1 MPHLMRRVEWTEPS
15 FVASVTVCDS
25 LVADGAEGD
34 AARAAFWRAAQD
46 ADFVLLV
53 GVQDAAQAA
62 FLRKHTAGIACAVTY
77 ACCEELTSVSRLH
90 FQPASALLGALAATL
105 PWARANRDAELLDNA
120 RRLFDRRTPSDFL
133 FATLLLLD
141 GAVAPVRTLTM
152 NKRTTLANIA
162 CMARN
167 CGSEVVSCVSDPQ
180 CKAAL
185 DCLEACSLN
194 DQVCSYRCIVSY
206 ESPKFEAFTLC
217 VLQKHNCL
225 GNSAERPLLPAINPM
240 THFRGQ
246 PVTHEVAEELL
257 IGWLAR
263 PGSGMMAPQAQ
274 HLPYSWMVVSG
285 VNEAYDSFPSQH
297 QIFYRAAKGKTMW
310 YDPVFKVR
318 TLAGEWEWRKRHYR
332 VKRDKEPGRFIF
344 SVLDNGVTSSE
355 YWAVVDVADDL
366 SWGLF
371 AYSGAAA
378 AAGQAY
384 SGAVFA
390 TPDGMWPAAQHLE
403 RVAAAHDACGI
414 KLFELHEV
422 DNSPELRA
430 GAPLELQEA
439 A

>member
-15 FVASVTVCDS
+15 FATSVTVCDS
-25 LVADGAEGD
+25 LVLAGPEGD
-34 AARAAFWRAAQD
+34 AARAAFWRSAQD
-46 ADFVLLV
+46 ADMVLLV
-53 GVQDAAQAA
+53 GVHDAAQAD
-62 FLRKHTAGIACAVTY
+62 FLLKHTGGIPCAVTFG
-77 ACCEELTSVSRLH
+77 CCDALTSAARLH
-90 FQPASALLGALAATL
+90 FQPASALLKALASTL

-120 RRLFDRRTPSDFL
+120 RRLFERRTPSDFV

-152 NKRTTLANIA
+152 NKRTTLGNIA
-162 CMARN
+162 CMVRN
-167 CGSEVVSCVSDPQ
+167 CGNEVVSCVTDPQ

-185 DCLEACSLN
+185 DCLEACNLN

-225 GNSAERPLLPAINPM
+225 GNSAERPLLPAIKPM
-240 THFRGQ
+240 THFRGE
-246 PVTHEVAEELL
+246 PLTHEMAENLL
-257 IGWLAR
+257 IGWLAT
-263 PGSGMMAPQAQ
+263 PGSMAPAAKQQ
-274 HLPYSWMVVSG
+274 RWSWMVVSG

-310 YDPVFKVR
+310 YDPVFLVR
-318 TLAGEWEWRKRHYR
+318 TLDGAWEWRKRHYR

-355 YWAVVDVADDL
+355 YWAVIDVADDL

-371 AYSGAAA
+371 AYSGAAS

-390 TPDGMWPAAQHLE
+390 TPDGMWPAEQHLA

-430 GAPLELQEA
+430 GAPLELQDA
-439 A
+439 

>member
-1 MPHLMRRVEWTEPS
+1 MRHSDAP
-15 FVASVTVCDS
+15 FV
-25 LVADGAEGD
+25 
-34 AARAAFWRAAQD
+34 F
-46 ADFVLLV
+46 
-53 GVQDAAQAA
+53 
-62 FLRKHTAGIACAVTY
+62 AV
-77 ACCEELTSVSRLH
+77 
-90 FQPASALLGALAATL
+90 
-105 PWARANRDAELLDNA
+105 
-120 RRLFDRRTPSDFL
+120 
-133 FATLLLLD
+133 ATLLLLD
-141 GAVAPVRTLTM
+141 GAVAPVRTLTV
-152 NKRTTLANIA
+152 NKRTTLGNIA

-167 CGSEVVSCVSDPQ
+167 CGKEVVSCVTDPQ

-185 DCLEACSLN
+185 DCLEECSLN

-225 GNSAERPLLPAINPM
+225 GNTAERPLLPAINPM
-240 THFRGQ
+240 THFRGE
-246 PVTHEVAEELL
+246 PLTHEVAENLL
-257 IGWLAR
+257 IGWLDK
-263 PGSGMMAPQAQ
+263 QASYVEPAQ
-274 HLPYSWMVVSG
+274 QLPYSWMVVSG

-297 QIFYRAAKGKTMW
+297 QIFYRAKEKRTMW

-318 TLAGEWEWRKRHYR
+318 TLAGEYAWRKRHYR

-390 TPDGMWPAAQHLE
+390 TPDGMWPAAQHLP

-430 GAPLELQEA
+430 GAPLELIDA
-439 A
+439 